1 MCSPMEKIN
10 EEVACLATL
19 ASISK
24 SVHPVN
30 SSEFTARSGA
40 GIPDDHGSRPR
51 MTYKCVKGCHSL
63 DTMPHTLN
71 GGVKSE
77 YGAKFESLICHG
89 CDL

>member
-1 MCSPMEKIN
+1 MFLPMEKIN

-51 MTYKCVKGCHSL
+51 MMYRYVKGYQGI
-63 DTMPHTLN
+63 DTIPHTLN
-71 GGVKSE
+71 GRVKSE
-77 YGAKFESLICHG
+77 YRAKFESLICHG